1 MNIKEGESLF
11 IGLRGINGTL
21 TAFLGLLTDFK
32 RKLDLTVVA
41 IPPTAGK
48 SQPLLGNRKL
58 AYTALAQWPQGQ
70 IRLNSVRNPWS
81 KNVPISP
88 CNPMKKI

>member
-21 TAFLGLLTDFK
+21 TAFLGLRTDFK

-41 IPPTAGK
+41 IPLKQERYGTSLMA
-48 SQPLLGNRKL
+48 
-58 AYTALAQWPQGQ
+58 
-70 IRLNSVRNPWS
+70 VRPNPF
-81 KNVPISP
+81 
-88 CNPMKKI
+88 